1 MAMVATSYRSG
12 LTSRVVSGRTRSST
26 KKAKKQPLTP
36 EEVAD
41 TVSDSEARKSWKEQ
55 MLQAAEAEEEE
66 EEKDA
71 AALTS
76 VASSS
81 GASSNL
87 SPPSAG
93 SSPDPEVQAHVA
105 DSMVEG
111 VALSQ
116 QGGKRP
122 ERPGR
127 LRAARSIKK
136 EHPIGDL
143 DSVAC
148 SE

>member
-1 MAMVATSYRSG
+1 MPSKRRTSP
-12 LTSRVVSGRTRSST
+12 VRTRSST
-26 KKAKKQPLTP
+26 KKAKQQLLTP
-36 EEVAD
+36 KEVTDA
-41 TVSDSEARKSWKEQ
+41 VNDSEARKSWKER
-55 MLQAAEAEEEE
+55 MLQAAEAEEQQQE
-66 EEKDA
+66 DA

-87 SPPSAG
+87 SLPSAR
-93 SSPDPEVQAHVA
+93 SSPDLEVQAYVA
-105 DSMVEG
+105 DSMVNG

-136 EHPIGDL
+136 EHPIRDL
-143 DSVAC
+143 NAVA
-148 SE
+148 SHAKD

>member
-1 MAMVATSYRSG
+1 MGSASFFLALRPPD
-12 LTSRVVSGRTRSST
+12 LTRSRSRMLRNG
-26 KKAKKQPLTP
+26 AHVPLELRRCHAP
-36 EEVAD
+36 AV
-41 TVSDSEARKSWKEQ
+41 VRQ
-55 MLQAAEAEEEE
+55 
-66 EEKDA
+66 
-71 AALTS
+71 
-76 VASSS
+76 
-81 GASSNL
+81 
-87 SPPSAG
+87 
-93 SSPDPEVQAHVA
+93 EVQAHVV

-136 EHPIGDL
+136 EHPIGWRPT
-143 DSVAC
+143 STRWVGCIEAV

>member
-1 MAMVATSYRSG
+1 MPPKRRTSP
-12 LTSRVVSGRTRSST
+12 VRTRSST

-36 EEVAD
+36 EKVAD
-41 TVSDSEARKSWKEQ
+41 TVSDSEARKSWKER
-55 MLQAAEAEEEE
+55 MLQAAEAEEQQQE
-66 EEKDA
+66 DA

-87 SPPSAG
+87 SLPSAR
-93 SSPDPEVQAHVA
+93 SSPDLEVQAYVA
-105 DSMVEG
+105 DSMVNG

-136 EHPIGDL
+136 EHPIGWRPT
-143 DSVAC
+143 STRWVGCIEAVT
-148 SE
+148 E